1 MSASSEGSAGPR
13 EERAVVLP
21 AHLHARPAGQV
32 VQAAARFQA
41 QIEIEYGDR
50 VANARGVLAVMALGA
65 TAGTTVTLRATGA
78 DADAA
83 LDAVAAALTAAE

>member
-1 MSASSEGSAGPR
+1 MSASS
-13 EERAVVLP
+13 ERAVVLP

-41 QIEIEYGDR
+41 KIEIEYGDR
-50 VANARGVLAVMALGA
+50 VASARSILAVITLGA
-65 TAGTTVTLRATGA
+65 TAGTTVTLRAAGA

-83 LDAVAAALTAAE
+83 VDAVAAALTAAQ